1 MRFTTLASGY
11 RLTGVSAA
19 GLVILLHDHLLT
31 LSDEINL
38 IWRAPRSFA
47 KYAFLGNRYLVLGA
61 LVDVNIGVL
70 YRSLSQGLRGTQLA
84 AGFSGLTGL
93 TFTDQV
99 CLFKYS

>member
-1 MRFTTLASGY
+1 M
-11 RLTGVSAA
+11 VM
-19 GLVILLHDHLLT
+19 T

-61 LVDVNIGVL
+61 LVDVNIGAS
-70 YRSLSQGLRGTQLA
+70 YCSFSHGPRGTQLA
-84 AGFSGLTGL
+84 VGFSGITNL

-99 CLFKYS
+99 CLFGSS